1 VENKSTPLLQT
12 VTCNSLLS
20 DGLILVVVCRH
31 VDAVADT
38 PALRHYSYNYKFYGA
53 VPGAQLVV
61 RMVSE
66 INNYDYIAD
75 VWLSNDGVMDVRV
88 VTSG

>member
-1 VENKSTPLLQT
+1 MLKLSVLQLL
-12 VTCNSLLS
+12 LLS
-20 DGLILVVVCRH
+20 KQLQAYWTDMRCCVHVADG
-31 VDAVADT
+31 VADT

-75 VWLSNDGVMDVRV
+75 MWLSVDGVMDVRV

>member
-1 VENKSTPLLQT
+1 
-12 VTCNSLLS
+12 
-20 DGLILVVVCRH
+20 
-31 VDAVADT
+31 
-38 PALRHYSYNYKFYGA
+38 
-53 VPGAQLVV
+53 VPGAQLVI

-75 VWLSNDGVMDVRV
+75 VWLANDGVMDVRV

>member
-1 VENKSTPLLQT
+1 
-12 VTCNSLLS
+12 
-20 DGLILVVVCRH
+20 
-31 VDAVADT
+31 
-38 PALRHYSYNYKFYGA
+38 LRHYSYSYDFYGA
-53 VPGAQLVV
+53 VPGALLVV

-75 VWLSNDGVMDVRV
+75 LVLSIDGMIEARV

>member
-1 VENKSTPLLQT
+1 V
-12 VTCNSLLS
+12 
-20 DGLILVVVCRH
+20 
-31 VDAVADT
+31 
-38 PALRHYSYNYKFYGA
+38 LRHYSYSYQFYGA
-53 VPGAQLVV
+53 IPGASLVV

-75 VWLSNDGVMDVRV
+75 LILSNDGMLEVKV

>member
-1 VENKSTPLLQT
+1 MWCCL
-12 VTCNSLLS
+12 
-20 DGLILVVVCRH
+20 H
-31 VDAVADT
+31 VAVAVADT

-75 VWLSNDGVMDVRV
+75 LWLSVDGVMDVRV
-88 VTSG
+88 VTSGWVRRWGWGWG

>member
-1 VENKSTPLLQT
+1 MSSLNHVTVIVKAINVNLLHT
-12 VTCNSLLS
+12 VLNLL
-20 DGLILVVVCRH
+20 RTF
-31 VDAVADT
+31 AVLADT

-53 VPGAQLVV
+53 VPGAQLVI

-75 VWLSNDGVMDVRV
+75 MWLSVDGVMDVRV

>member
-1 VENKSTPLLQT
+1 MPQLT
-12 VTCNSLLS
+12 VHVACHLLS
-20 DGLILVVVCRH
+20 FPP
-31 VDAVADT
+31 ADT

-53 VPGAQLVV
+53 VPGAQLVI

-75 VWLSNDGVMDVRV
+75 MWLSNDGVMDVRV

>member
-1 VENKSTPLLQT
+1 MHGDIILLPHTVHHTLLPQT
-12 VTCNSLLS
+12 VLASRCTCNVRAL
-20 DGLILVVVCRH
+20 
-31 VDAVADT
+31 ADT

-53 VPGAQLVV
+53 VPGAQLVI

-75 VWLSNDGVMDVRV
+75 VWLSVDGVMDVRV

>member
-1 VENKSTPLLQT
+1 MLL
-12 VTCNSLLS
+12 LL
-20 DGLILVVVCRH
+20 GPG
-31 VDAVADT
+31 VAAT
-38 PALRHYSYNYKFYGA
+38 PALRHYSYSYDFYGA
-53 VPGAQLVV
+53 VPGALLVV

-75 VWLSNDGVMDVRV
+75 LVLSIDGVIEARV

>member
-1 VENKSTPLLQT
+1 
-12 VTCNSLLS
+12 
-20 DGLILVVVCRH
+20 
-31 VDAVADT
+31 
-38 PALRHYSYNYKFYGA
+38 
-53 VPGAQLVV
+53 VPGASLVV

-75 VWLSNDGVMDVRV
+75 LILSNDGMLEVKV